1 MFLWLSRLL
10 EWFAT
15 PLAWSL
21 LLGLA
26 AALLRRR
33 ARAAWALGGAGV
45 AVLLAFSNAAVADAI
60 QRSAE
65 RGARSTFRPGVVYDA
80 VIVLGGTV
88 DNDATRASGAP
99 ELTEAADRIV
109 RGFEIIRA
117 GGARNVIVS
126 AGVVYPVPGDVPEA
140 DLLAAMLARWG
151 VPPGQIVAEAASR
164 NTRENAIEIGRIAAA
179 RGWRS
184 LLLVTSAA
192 HVPRALGCFRA
203 VGLEPDVLPV
213 DFRAGDGRG
222 RSWLPQAAALAKS
235 TRAIHELAG
244 RLAYRLAGYTR

>member
-1 MFLWLSRLL
+1 MFLWLSKAVEWLL
-10 EWFAT
+10 T

-21 LLGLA
+21 LFGLA

-33 ARAAWALGGAGV
+33 SRAAWALGGAGL
-45 AVLLAFSNAAVADAI
+45 AVLLAFSSAVVADAI
-60 QRSAE
+60 QRAAE
-65 RGARSTFRPGVVYDA
+65 RGAKSTFRPDFVYDA
-80 VIVLGGTV
+80 VIVLGGMV
-88 DNDATRASGAP
+88 DSSATRASGTA
-99 ELTEAADRIV
+99 ELTESADRIV
-109 RGFEIIRA
+109 RGFEIVRA
-117 GGARNVIVS
+117 GRARNVIVS
-126 AGVVYPVPGDVPEA
+126 AGVVFPVPGDVPEA

-151 VPPGQIVAEAASR
+151 VPPGQIVVEAASR
-164 NTRENAIEIGRIAAA
+164 NTRENAIEIGRVASA
-179 RGWRS
+179 RGWKS

-222 RSWLPQAAALAKS
+222 RSWLPQAGALVKS

>member
-1 MFLWLSRLL
+1 VFLWLSKLL
-10 EWFAT
+10 EWFVT
-15 PLAWSL
+15 PIAWSL
-21 LLGLA
+21 VLGA
-26 AALLRRR
+26 AAVLLRRR
-33 ARAAWALGGAGV
+33 ARSAWALGASAV
-45 AVLLAFSNAAVADAI
+45 AVLLAFSSAAVADAI
-60 QRSAE
+60 QRAAE
-65 RGARSTFRPGVVYDA
+65 RGARSTFRPDVVYDA
-80 VIVLGGTV
+80 VIVLGGMV

-109 RGFEIIRA
+109 RGFELVRA
-117 GGARNVIVS
+117 GRARNVIVS
-126 AGVVYPVPGDVPEA
+126 AGLVYPIPGDVPEA

-151 VPPGQIVAEAASR
+151 VAPGQIVAEAASR
-164 NTRENAIEIGRIAAA
+164 NTRENAIEVGRVASA

-222 RSWLPQAAALAKS
+222 RSWLPQAAALLKS

-244 RLAYRLAGYTR
+244 RVAYRLAGYTR

>member
-1 MFLWLSRLL
+1 VFLWLSKLL
-10 EWFAT
+10 EWFVT

-26 AALLRRR
+26 AVLLRRR
-33 ARAAWALGGAGV
+33 ARAAWALGAAAV
-45 AVLLAFSNAAVADAI
+45 AVLLAFSHPAVADAI

-65 RGARSTFRPGVVYDA
+65 RGARSTFRPDVVYDA
-80 VIVLGGTV
+80 VIVLGGLV
-88 DNDATRASGAP
+88 DNDATRASGNA

-109 RGFEIIRA
+109 RGFEIIRS
-117 GGARNVIVS
+117 GHARNVIVS
-126 AGVVYPVPGDVPEA
+126 AGVVDPVPGDVPEA

-213 DFRAGDGRG
+213 DHRAGDGRG
-222 RSWLPQAAALAKS
+222 SSWFPQAAALVKS

-244 RLAYRLAGYTR
+244 RLAYHLAGYTR